1 MSHLKKVLNIAES
14 LHNTHELRQKI
25 DQFSSEP
32 SNDIE
37 SYVAYQNIQD
47 DGDANEEIRIV
58 IIFTTKRILSFLS
71 KQNNLHLDATYR
83 LNWNNY
89 PVMICGVT
97 NVTGMFFP
105 SMTVLSSHE
114 DAQAWS
120 EIYGFIHDQGV
131 HPQKR
136 MADGS
141 LAISKAGEEIFG
153 GCPDCR
159 NSSRLMCW
167 SHVHR
172 NIVPKLKTIGSIDKD
187 VEKSIIKDIE
197 DIQWACTDETFHPFV
212 TLLEKKYVE
221 NNSYSDNLVSAIS
234 VFFKYFNE
242 IWVNSNEFKWYEGA
256 NPFRSSNNQGIE
268 GQNKNI
274 KASQTMRKRLP
285 LGSFVDVCLRMC
297 NEWSLNDNT
306 MLEASREQ
314 HLFSQKDG
322 LSLRQSGEHI
332 YPEHF

>member
-1 MSHLKKVLNIAES
+1 M
-14 LHNTHELRQKI
+14 HELRQKI
-25 DQFSSEP
+25 DQYGSEP

-47 DGDANEEIRIV
+47 EGDANEEIRIE
-58 IIFTTKRILSFLS
+58 
-71 KQNNLHLDATYR
+71 

-187 VEKSIIKDIE
+187 VEKSIITILKIYNGPARMKLS
-197 DIQWACTDETFHPFV
+197 I
-212 TLLEKKYVE
+212 LLLLY
-221 NNSYSDNLVSAIS
+221 
-234 VFFKYFNE
+234 
-242 IWVNSNEFKWYEGA
+242 
-256 NPFRSSNNQGIE
+256 
-268 GQNKNI
+268 
-274 KASQTMRKRLP
+274 
-285 LGSFVDVCLRMC
+285 
-297 NEWSLNDNT
+297 
-306 MLEASREQ
+306 
-314 HLFSQKDG
+314 
-322 LSLRQSGEHI
+322 
-332 YPEHF
+332 